1 MSGRSLR
8 QSTEGQRAAVGAQN
22 AARSKSGSRA
32 PSKKKQNTA
41 PPVAKADAQ
50 LQAAVPQAE
59 GHGEQ
64 REGAVAVA
72 PSGAMELQLAELQ
85 QLVRQ
90 QAELAQQQQE
100 EIARLRASPAHSPEP
115 SANPSPQHSPLQA
128 QRSRPAAAAAPAP
141 APAAA
146 HAEPQSRFARKEPRA
161 QDLRE
166 YDGAAGAKLD
176 AWLDE
181 LALAGMLY
189 ELNARETVL
198 FAASRLRGAAL
209 QWWLALGAG
218 ERAAIADAATLTAA
232 LRARFQPVTAARTAR
247 EQLDRLAQG
256 SRGVNDYIADF
267 QRLRT
272 ALPGMAEEDALYA
285 FERGLRREL
294 AVELRKQGVA
304 TLQEAIALVAR
315 VGGLLQA
322 TAAGGPHSERR
333 SSVHQMDVDDGDG
346 AASSLDE
353 RIQRAVLN
361 AMRERDGGSSGLG
374 AKTQT
379 HQGYTQERR
388 RGGGGGFGPPQ
399 IPGVPAHVME
409 QRRAD
414 NLCFRCGSGAHQSR
428 ECPNAASASGN

>member
-1 MSGRSLR
+1 
-8 QSTEGQRAAVGAQN
+8 
-22 AARSKSGSRA
+22 
-32 PSKKKQNTA
+32 
-41 PPVAKADAQ
+41 
-50 LQAAVPQAE
+50 
-59 GHGEQ
+59 
-64 REGAVAVA
+64 
-72 PSGAMELQLAELQ
+72 
-85 QLVRQ
+85 
-90 QAELAQQQQE
+90 
-100 EIARLRASPAHSPEP
+100 
-115 SANPSPQHSPLQA
+115 
-128 QRSRPAAAAAPAP
+128 
-141 APAAA
+141 
-146 HAEPQSRFARKEPRA
+146 
-161 QDLRE
+161 
-166 YDGAAGAKLD
+166 
-176 AWLDE
+176 
-181 LALAGMLY
+181 
-189 ELNARETVL
+189 
-198 FAASRLRGAAL
+198 
-209 QWWLALGAG
+209 
-218 ERAAIADAATLTAA
+218 
-232 LRARFQPVTAARTAR
+232 VTAARTAR

-388 RGGGGGFGPPQ
+388 RGGGGKSGGRGGRFGGRGGGGGGGGFGPPQ